1 MDNSGDNRKA
11 VYDYLKAYTNYKD
24 DYDTFNKSFDESDK
38 MRRVY
43 YDKVKE
49 TGGYEGSYDEF
60 LNKLGVNN
68 GSAGSVAQQ
77 VIDEYD
83 ASMRNAK
90 PVNPTT
96 PTNDVSQFAQALQEP
111 DWRSDETKLLDEIAT
126 SGKATVETLDGE
138 ERYPTKPIEVRYD
151 ESVQD
156 ARNQAVNHK
165 NDAANQLNSLYE
177 DIKKQVDAIPRRVPR
192 PYEAMAGLTEQ
203 QLEENRLR
211 AAKRL
216 VEDAKEVIEEA
227 GRKGKT
233 NFIAGLGRGIADKI
247 ADPEN
252 WNFGITDLADNKYL
266 LDALKKSD
274 KGEELT
280 PAEDKLLQAATTSM
294 AVNYYYSQDLGRGYK
309 AGKTTAESIPFMLEF
324 MINPI
329 SQSGSG
335 IAKSLLKYG
344 MKKFGAKAVNRGVT
358 RAAGRLIGD
367 AAAAA
372 GMTATTGAANT
383 LASAYEK
390 QVRNYD
396 YRYDD
401 NGNVIVQK
409 TGDMGEGEALARGF
423 LSTFL
428 ENQSEMVFG
437 AFAGAGKALSG
448 IIPSISKLSD
458 NGLVRFYNSIKNAPL
473 AKQLRERVKIGG
485 VVEEYAEEVYNNLAN
500 VALGEMTAEDAL
512 SVDTNIDTF
521 LGLVPTQLAFS
532 AIGLGGLA
540 RENMAAKRRLQAF
553 EERLTD
559 EEKSL
564 FSQLQEAVRSGDNN
578 AARDYIKATLA
589 DNSLTEQEKKERIF
603 AAKDMVAAQQAE
615 EIGQEQTQEEQE
627 ADAAYTEGVS
637 ADPSTYYE
645 RYKAS
650 RTAASALEQAD
661 ANLYETINRYVED
674 DASTGEVENLL
685 SGLEGETEQL
695 ARNYLNSLMQLKGAE
710 DAQMQAAV
718 EAVDVF
724 DKSVSP
730 YVYQNEDGTRSITTG
745 TYKGRP
751 VYVLP
756 GEGGNVVV
764 AYEDGVKEIAL
775 SKDVENQSTSDYD
788 EFIDNY
794 SRDYLTSKEQEFR
807 QKLENHPKTQEPAPG
822 LVLHNGDMTYIVT
835 DVSED
840 GYVDIVPAYYDPES
854 GRNYAKENSS
864 IQTISRETAM
874 MLQNDY
880 YNAIDNTPEN
890 TVQTESGNNLSENQS
905 KNESGSSGG
914 ESNVSEQAQV
924 DAKPVLSASQK
935 EIESLRN
942 AGASEESISNTI
954 TQRFNNAKKAYEKA
968 KKAMNAPFK
977 EGVDPVTEIQK
988 RKNALDAA
996 KSEYKEWEKIAP
1008 VQEKVDNLSE
1018 NQADNDRST
1027 QESESNVSEERQEDT
1042 PGQKLAN
1049 LVASLPKKGNTGEID
1064 YNAMTPQQRY
1074 EYTSLTES
1082 PETAAQDLQ
1091 ADIKAKQKELDD
1103 MQKKLD
1109 NSVGGKRTELRDKM
1123 RKVRSEL
1130 SELTDYYQGIAT
1142 EDQTGSQR
1150 QPEGY
1155 SANTRE
1161 VVSEYMNDVQN
1172 EEDYLEWVAEES
1184 EDELEVASAYNLAKE
1199 MTSRELKLNPWQQEL
1214 LGTHVN
1220 TDSFKRFGDRN
1231 LITGTLAKSWLRKD
1245 GRDLDIL
1252 AQELSVQTGMQVTE
1266 QDIVDFMLAHP
1277 SNRVSQT
1284 SDIMNRL
1291 AKKFS
1296 NIASAEMRFPVGGP
1310 ESNTG
1315 RLYIRLKEAG
1325 QKVDEL
1331 TEQQTREA
1339 EGAFAEDIQ
1348 DNASDIAAVEEAITE
1363 EYAALYD
1370 EAIGRMDE
1378 EEADRIAVEELEK
1391 EPLYEGMTAEELDD
1405 IYSSLEYQQYG
1416 TEGQRTDSEQ
1426 VPAEQVQEGTG
1437 ESETSENERVL
1448 PEDDSQNGAEDSG
1461 TGRTE
1466 VANSEEL
1473 LPESP
1478 ESANE
1483 RRMNQIIERL
1493 DEIEYRLSEL
1503 EGKTDI
1509 FSEAEVITLNNEKD
1523 ELESEYDGLRRINAT
1538 SEAIQEAR
1546 EEVNTSPTDAQ
1557 KEAGNYK
1564 KGHVSIDGLDV
1575 SIENPK
1581 GSVRSGVD
1589 ADGNAWSVTMQNDYG
1604 YIRGTKAVDG
1614 DHIDIFLSDSP
1625 AIGNVYVVDAI
1636 DQQTGA
1642 FDESKVMYGFNS
1654 MEEARDAYLSNYS
1667 EGWKVGP
1674 ITEVSKEEF
1683 KKWIDSSKRKGK
1695 PFGEYKSINKETKQ
1709 RKSSNRLVTDERYA
1723 ELKERMRKKLGG
1735 QLNVGIDPE
1744 ILAIGT
1750 EMAVYHIEKGARKF
1764 AEYAKAMIEDL
1775 GDIIRPYLKAFYN
1788 GARELPE
1795 MEDAGYTNEMT
1806 PYEEVRN
1813 FDTANFGNPSM
1824 DVLELA
1830 QTIADE
1836 QVIDKQA
1843 DKVKEQIKKE
1853 KTKKRKAAPSKS
1865 IKKSVSSQKETIN
1878 DLFNQ
1883 NQQEDEPRNQ
1893 TENQGLGGEARE
1905 EDRGTGLRGEG
1916 SSVHG
1921 RNVSDQ
1927 DGGRGVHGGTGTE
1940 RPVTEKRNTRNFRF
1954 GESGID
1960 VPSGEIGKLKA
1971 NIEAI
1976 RTLKE
1981 LEESGKPATQ
1991 EQKTK
1996 LSRYVGWGGL
2006 ANALD
2011 ENEYIRQ
2018 KSLFERYGNDSR
2030 NYTPWG
2036 QKYYQ
2041 YHEELKQLLTPE
2053 EFRSAIESTTTS
2065 HYTPQEIIQS
2075 LWGIVQR
2082 AGFKGG
2088 TISEPA
2094 LGIGHILGYMPATL
2108 SENSLISGFELDSL
2122 SGRIAY
2128 ALYPDARVKVQGYE
2142 TEFAPQSKDLVITN
2156 VPFAK
2161 EAPYDKALDK
2171 TFRKQLGSSYNLHNY
2186 FILKSLLE
2194 LKQGGMGVF
2203 VTSSATMDGV
2213 DSRFREYLSGN
2224 EIDLIG
2230 AIRLPNDAFFKNAG
2244 TSVTAD
2250 ILVFRKRKAGEPGNG
2265 NRFTSTTQ
2273 IGEGSYQENGEIRT
2287 KPIMVNEYFAKHPE
2301 MMLGEMMTA
2310 YDAGSGGLYSGAS
2323 QTLKAKPGT
2332 DLGKALDEAVQKL
2345 PENILDGTENVS
2357 QQGRERTDIRNGLIT
2372 AKDGKV
2378 FVSENGELVPIEAK
2392 DFKYNGKTRKVSDAV
2407 NDYNEIKSALK
2418 ELIAE
2423 EQKENGKPEP
2433 LRKKLNEL
2441 YDGFVEKYG
2450 TLNRNKALDDVF
2462 AEDVEHNLPLS
2473 LENVRRVPSATGKSM
2488 VYVVEKAKGFLDKR
2502 ISYPV
2507 KEPEKAESLQD
2518 AINISQSYHGS
2529 MDVPYI
2535 SRLLGIS
2542 EEETTNRLLEE
2553 GAAYKDPVTGEL
2565 QDKDTYLSG
2574 NVREKLEVAIAASE
2588 NNPEYKKNVDDLME
2602 VQPETVRFGDISFRL
2617 GTPWIPTEHVNK
2629 FAEDVLGISDAD
2641 ITYMPSLN
2649 EFVLGKKARVTD
2661 FAKAGLYRTDR
2672 LGVIEVLDSAINQRK
2687 PKIYDEHTE
2696 YGPNGKTTIRVPNEA
2711 ETQAS
2716 SEKIMEVS
2724 DKFTEYIESRKDLH
2738 RELERIYNDR
2748 YNNYR
2753 LKEYRLPAF
2762 AKVEKNKEGNS
2773 VTIIHYPNSNN
2784 DISLRE
2790 HQAKAVQRSLSE
2802 STLLAHQV
2810 GTGKTFTMITTAME
2824 MRRLGIAR
2832 KPMIVVQNATL
2843 EDFVRDFYKL
2853 YPGAN
2858 VLAPSKDERS
2868 AENRKRL
2875 FNLIATGDFDAIVI
2889 PQSFLQF
2896 IPDDEGRKK
2905 QLIQKRID
2913 ELEEVLSNIEE
2924 YGLRKRLEREIEGLR
2939 DSFEGV
2945 EKKRKVKDQAKSAA
2959 RIKAKMERQLDR
2971 RTDDVMTFEQ
2981 MGIDALFIDEAHN
2994 YKKIGF
3000 ATKMN
3005 NVKGVDSSASQRAN
3019 SLLLKAKWIQEKN
3032 GGRNVILA
3040 TGTPITNTMAE
3051 VWTMMNF
3058 VAPEMLDDYQINSFD
3073 DFATTFGTV
3082 EPSLEFTATG
3092 NFKIADRFKSYVNV
3106 PELVKAFRSH
3116 TDVVLT
3122 EDVKEFKESN
3132 NIPKLKNGK
3141 MTNVV
3146 IDKNEDLEDVMQM
3159 LIDRLEDY
3167 NKMSG
3172 KEKRKWSA
3180 LPLVVFTK
3188 AKQAAIDLRL
3198 LNPSYPDNPN
3208 SKTNQVVDNIVKL
3221 YKESTPDKGT
3231 QLVFCDSYQS
3241 PGEQPRM
3248 DLFDYNPNVP
3258 RFNLYEDI
3266 REKLIA
3272 KGIPANEIAIVNNY
3286 DGERRKT
3293 LFEKVRNGDVRV
3305 LLGST
3310 EKMGVGVNVQDRLYA
3325 LHHIDAPIRP
3335 MDFEQRNGRI
3345 LRQGNL
3351 YAVWGNPVNV
3361 VTYGVQGTLD
3371 ATAYDRL
3378 RIKQA
3383 FINQMMK
3390 GDVSGR
3396 VMEEQDEDDPSGMTF
3411 SQMAATLSG
3420 DKTAQLLFA
3429 AQNKLKRLR
3438 NLKRSDA
3445 NSKSSMAD
3453 TIEANRNR
3461 IIILE
3466 GQKKVYERAYSTVS
3480 KHFPDGVTSATIN
3493 GKTFTDKIGAE
3504 LEPIISEYDEKY
3516 LLNRGIAPLKIS
3528 LNSGNAEV
3536 IVHYI
3541 EGRMV
3546 YEMYAGGEHIV
3557 EGRQFNGGKGL
3568 MSSIDH
3574 QLKATKRNLEE
3585 TVDKIKD
3592 CENRIEGLTKA
3603 MNAPWGREEELKEAE
3618 KEVAKLQKKLEEKA
3632 VDATKNKQSKS
3643 EDSDSTMFR
3652 TNEDNRF
3659 TTEYQLDPEKTY
3671 HVRFAYNMK
3680 SDMDRG
3686 WSSWNF
3692 YDSIGSGTQEDVL
3705 EYLNEKK
3712 ENGESL
3718 DVSGVEIELSDSDIY
3733 KDGDSIIIEYDDT
3746 VYEFRNPGDNSW
3758 VWVDNDNAPGG
3769 LSSHQIKNT
3778 EEFNNVGD
3786 LVDYVKSNP
3795 NKFDGMGDGQFFV
3808 ADNSRVIY
3816 KFNVPN
3822 EKRSVYIVE
3831 ENADV
3836 PDKVINKKDA
3846 TSNESYREGQGIQT
3860 EASISLANNPASKI
3874 AGATRRSSEKQKEY
3888 AERENRRMV
3897 GRARSLS
3904 EQLGL
3909 YNVEIVTD
3917 ASTLEGDKSRAK
3929 GFYDPK
3935 TGKITIVIPN
3945 HRNSYDVEQTIL
3957 HEAVAHY
3964 GLRKLFGEHFDTFL
3978 DNVYNNA
3985 SSEVRER
3992 IDAFAKKYNGN
4003 LHTATEE
4010 YLASLAENTDF
4021 ENAVHSNWFDK
4032 IKTFFL
4038 KMLAEVGITLPSLT
4052 DNELRYILWRSYENL
4067 AHHGHYRNVFETAS
4081 DVVMQNKL
4089 KVGNYADAQQE
4100 QRNVAEVGDIYPKT
4114 KNVPSKELIGVKP
4127 TLDDYF
4133 DMTYTNFYDIS
4144 NREGSTN
4151 KQREESVLNQW
4162 KNMKSS
4168 NKYEFHKSPNSSSEY
4183 LIDRNNGDIYRFSDH
4198 WGDVSSCLWT
4208 INGTNGV
4215 KPYKT
4220 SYGLIEPFSIGK
4232 SNIDN
4237 FSRDKKDLKYWMLES
4252 HDKKIKNEEHIESNV
4267 LFRETDETNIYDDQE
4282 LNIVNKE
4289 VGEAREQYERSLQT
4303 ASYKFTEAWQD
4314 SMLGLKEAQ
4323 DAIAKATKSK
4333 ILDYENAYL
4342 AENALSSKNL
4352 AEMDAYRNLVFK
4364 PILEEVN
4371 KLKKQGAGYKEITDY
4386 LMLKHGIERNREM
4399 AVRKALEE
4407 DNETAE
4413 ENLQRWNEEKNA
4425 ILASSGTWE
4434 DKQRQ
4439 LDELAL
4445 TYGAEMK
4452 DYSGMTE
4459 MLPEYDDMES
4469 ITNEAYRRVNEFE
4482 SKYNTEELYK
4492 RIGAANK
4499 ATLKKQVES
4508 GLMSKEMYQN
4518 ISSMYQFYVPLRG
4531 WEQKTADEV
4540 YDYLTTEHSSF
4551 NAPIRTAKGRKS
4563 KADDPI
4569 ATIANMAESG
4579 IIQGNKNLVK
4589 QRFLTMVQNHR
4600 TDLASINEL
4609 WVREN
4614 ENGEWTAIFP
4624 DIPDKATPEEV
4635 EKIVEAFN
4643 SRMEEKSKEEN
4654 SNVKRASDMAN
4665 VPYKILPRD
4674 LKEHQVV
4681 VKRSGKPYV
4690 VTING
4695 NPRAAQAVN
4704 GLTNPNSTENPM
4716 IKALESANRFMASNF
4731 TQRNPAFVVSNMVRD
4746 GIYSNTSVW
4755 VKESPLYAAKYNQN
4769 WAKSVKEMGGLVRRY
4784 KSNTLD
4790 MSNPTDRM
4798 FYEFIM
4804 NGGETGYTFINS
4816 VEDYKGIIQ
4825 KEIKR
4830 ANRKTLS
4837 PGKALD
4843 VLGSAMDTFG
4853 RWAEDASRFAAYRT
4867 SREMGRSV
4875 TRSVND
4881 AKEISVNFNKKGAG
4895 AKTAGKWEKG
4905 NRINALQ
4912 AWASQTARGLY
4923 IFWNAGVQ
4931 GLTNFARL
4939 AKRNPGKFSAAAATY
4954 LTLGSLAPLINEAL
4968 CSALGGDDDDANYY
4982 NLPEYVRRNNI
4993 CIYLGGS
5000 WLTIPLPI
5008 ELRALYGLGELA
5020 SSVLSGKEKYQ
5031 TGKVAGQVSQI
5042 LPIDMLE
5049 GSGGLNNLLPSYYK
5063 PIHEAYVANKSWT
5076 GIPIYKENDFNRNM
5090 PEWTKAYKSTSPEL
5104 IELGSILNE
5113 WSGGTKYRKGY
5124 VDINPSRIEYLFS
5137 SYLGGIATTI
5147 DQIKKTA
5154 MMPFNEDMKD
5164 LRNVPVLSRFLKN
5177 ADSRSTQKRID
5188 NDYYEH
5194 KKDFDLFRQELNGY
5208 KKELKSLNSKTD
5220 DFAEYLRMY
5229 NELINSEKYRKFQMF
5244 NEMDKSLKKMGD
5256 VFKNTGDEELEKQMY
5271 VLKEAM
5277 NEVAK

>member
-1 MDNSGDNRKA
+1 MGNSEENRKA
-11 VYDYLKAYTNYKD
+11 VYDYLKRYTNYGN
-24 DYDTFNKSFDESDK
+24 DYAQFIRSLDGNDK

-43 YDKVKE
+43 YDKIKGV
-49 TGGYEGSYDEF
+49 GGYEGSYDDF
-60 LNKLGVNN
+60 LSKLGVQKDYK
-68 GSAGSVAQQ
+68 GSAAQQ

-83 ASMRNAK
+83 ASVRNNAQQQMI
-90 PVNPTT
+90 NLIRQNNGN
-96 PTNDVSQFAQALQEP
+96 TNNQPSLSELVQTRQREQE
-111 DWRSDETKLLDEIAT
+111 SN
-126 SGKATVETLDGE
+126 
-138 ERYPTKPIEVRYD
+138 KPIISIAPQEKTQISRGVQATDAIPSYQPQIIEPIRYD
-151 ESVQD
+151 SSQQYEEAELDKRFTPRPVQD
-156 ARNQAVNHK
+156 ESDIARNYNDRFALTQRGQQLYNEYGKKQEEIRKKYLKEFEQSPEYQKIVSGRYTTQEEV
-165 NDAANQLNSLYE
+165 DAANNRINELFMQRYGSQIDNDLTPYSDAINDEMLARYGKRIEEDFNALGKKNALSQLYDLKKDVEGIDS
-177 DIKKQVDAIPRRVPR
+177 DIKKRVR
-192 PYEAMAGLTEQ
+192 SHSGTGTNAMNALMGSRQYMQLSAKDRQEAGAMD
-203 QLEENRLR
+203 

-216 VEDAKEVIEEA
+216 IEESEEIINEA
-227 GRKGKT
+227 KKKGNT
-233 NFIAGLGRGIADKI
+233 NFVAGLLRGFRDNAFD
-247 ADPEN
+247 AEN
-252 WNFGITDLADNKYL
+252 WAFGLAEMADNAYL
-266 LDALKKSD
+266 LNALQKSER
-274 KGEELT
+274 GEKLSA
-280 PAEDKLLQAATTSM
+280 AEEKLLEASS
-294 AVNYYYSQDLGRGYK
+294 VNMIVNAYYSQDLGRGYK
-309 AGKTTAESIPFMLEF
+309 AGQVTAQSLPFMLEF
-324 MINPI
+324 VVNPI
-329 SQSGSG
+329 SASGSG
-335 IAKSLLKYG
+335 IAKSLLKFG
-344 MKKFGAKAVNRGVT
+344 IKKFGKAAMKKNAAKAS
-358 RAAGRLIGD
+358 ARLLGD

-372 GMTATTGAANT
+372 GMTFTTGQARVVGGSMER
-383 LASAYEK
+383 LS
-390 QVRNYD
+390 QNYN
-396 YRYDD
+396 YGLDD
-401 NGNVIVQK
+401 NGNIKVERD
-409 TGDMGEGEALARGF
+409 GDTSIGLALARSVA
-423 LSTFL
+423 STFL

-437 AFAGAGKALSG
+437 ALSGAGKELPE
-448 IIPSISKLSD
+448 IISSISRLPGGELIK
-458 NGLVRFYNSIKNAPL
+458 FFNSLKNAPF
-473 AKQLRERVKIGG
+473 AKQLRERAKIGG
-485 VVEEYAEEVYNNLAN
+485 VFEEYAEEVYNNLAN
-500 VALGEMTAEDAL
+500 VAIGEMSAEDAF
-512 SVDTNIDTF
+512 SIDNNIDTF

-540 RENMAAKRRLQAF
+540 RENMAARRRLQAF
-553 EERLTD
+553 EARLTD
-559 EEKSL
+559 EEKNL

-578 AARDYIKATLA
+578 VARDYIKATLA
-589 DNSLTEQEKKERIF
+589 NNSLTEQEKKERIF
-603 AAKDMVAAQQAE
+603 AAKDIVAAQQSE
-615 EIGQEQTQEEQE
+615 KIWQEQKQEEQE
-627 ADAAYTEGVS
+627 ADAAYTEGAT
-637 ADPSTYYE
+637 ADPSTYYD

-650 RTAASALEQAD
+650 RMAGAALEQAD
-661 ANLYETINRYVED
+661 ANLYETINRYLED
-674 DASTGEVENLL
+674 DASAGEVENLL

-710 DAQMQAAV
+710 DAQMQSAA
-718 EAVDVF
+718 EALNMF
-724 DKSVSP
+724 EQSVTP
-730 YVYQNEDGTRSITTG
+730 YVYQNADGTRSITTG
-745 TYKGRP
+745 MYKERP
-751 VYVLP
+751 VYVIP
-756 GEGGNVVV
+756 GEGGNVTVI
-764 AYEDGVKEIAL
+764 YDDGSREMAL
-775 SKDVENQSTSDYD
+775 SQYVEGQETSDYD

-794 SRDYLTSKEQEFR
+794 SRNYLQEKEDAFR
-807 QKLENHPKTQEPAPG
+807 QSLENHPKTQRPAPG
-822 LVLHNGDMTYIVT
+822 VVLHNGDMTYVVT
-835 DVSED
+835 NVSDD
-840 GYVDIVPAYYDPES
+840 GYVDIVPAVYDAETGQAVPKT
-854 GRNYAKENSS
+854 GAAQ
-864 IQTISRETAM
+864 QTIGYNTAI

-880 YNAIDNTPEN
+880 YSALDENQAVASENAEAA
-890 TVQTESGNNLSENQS
+890 NNLSENQPQ
-905 KNESGSSGG
+905 NESGPSSG
-914 ESNVSEQAQV
+914 ESNVSETRV
-924 DAKPVLSASQK
+924 
-935 EIESLRN
+935 
-942 AGASEESISNTI
+942 EETPE
-954 TQRFNNAKKAYEKA
+954 QR
-968 KKAMNAPFK
+968 
-977 EGVDPVTEIQK
+977 
-988 RKNALDAA
+988 
-996 KSEYKEWEKIAP
+996 
-1008 VQEKVDNLSE
+1008 
-1018 NQADNDRST
+1018 
-1027 QESESNVSEERQEDT
+1027 
-1042 PGQKLAN
+1042 LAN
-1049 LVASLPKKGNTGEID
+1049 FVDTLPKKGKTEEID

-1074 EYTSLTES
+1074 EYTSLIDS

-1091 ADIKAKQKELDD
+1091 ADINAKQKELDD
-1103 MQKKLD
+1103 MQKKLES
-1109 NSVGGKRTELRDKM
+1109 SVGGKRTELRDKM

-1130 SELTDYYQGIAT
+1130 SELTDYYQSIAT
-1142 EDQTGSQR
+1142 DDQTGSQR

-1155 SANTRE
+1155 SLNTRE
-1161 VVSEYMNDVQN
+1161 VVSDNLNVVNN
-1172 EEDYLEWVAEES
+1172 EEDYLEWVADES
-1184 EDELEVASAYNLAKE
+1184 EDALEVAAAYNLAKE
-1199 MTSRELKLNPWQQEL
+1199 MASRELKLNPWQQEL
-1214 LGTHVN
+1214 LGTRVN

-1266 QDIVDFMLAHP
+1266 QDIVDFMLTHP

-1284 SDIMNRL
+1284 SDIMKRL
-1291 AKKFS
+1291 SKKFS
-1296 NIASAEMRFPVGGP
+1296 NIASAEMKFPVGGP

-1315 RLYIRLKEAG
+1315 KLYIRLKEAG

-1331 TEQQTREA
+1331 TGQQAQEA
-1339 EGAFAEDIQ
+1339 EEAVSEDIQ
-1348 DNASDIAAVEEAITE
+1348 DNITDIATVEDAITE
-1363 EYAALYD
+1363 EYATLYD
-1370 EAIGRMDE
+1370 EASRQMDE
-1378 EEADRIAVEELEK
+1378 AEADRIAVEELEK
-1391 EPLYEGMTAEELDD
+1391 EPLYNGMTAEELDE
-1405 IYSSLEYQQYG
+1405 IYQSLEYKKYG
-1416 TEGQRTDSEQ
+1416 TERQRTDSEQ
-1426 VPAEQVQEGTG
+1426 VSAEQVQEGIG
-1437 ESETSENERVL
+1437 ESETSENERIFS
-1448 PEDDSQNGAEDSG
+1448 EDDSENGTEDSG
-1461 TGRTE
+1461 IEQPTE
-1466 VANSEEL
+1466 VANLQEPLS
-1473 LPESP
+1473 ESP

-1483 RRMNQIIERL
+1483 SRMNQIIERL

-1503 EGKTDI
+1503 EGDTDI
-1509 FSEAEVITLNNEKD
+1509 FSEAEQITLNNEKS
-1523 ELESEYDGLRRINAT
+1523 ELESEYNGLRKINAT
-1538 SEAIQEAR
+1538 SAAIQEAR
-1546 EEVNTSPTDAQ
+1546 EEVDTSPTEAQ

-1564 KGHVSIDGLDV
+1564 KGHVTIDGLDIT
-1575 SIENPK
+1575 IENPK
-1581 GSVRSGVD
+1581 GSQRTGTD
-1589 ADGNAWSVTMQNDYG
+1589 AQGSEWSITMQNDYG

-1614 DHIDIFLSDSP
+1614 DHIDIFLSDNP
-1625 AIGNVYVVDAI
+1625 TNGNVYVVDAI

-1642 FDESKVMYGFNS
+1642 FDESKVMYGFES
-1654 MEEARDAYLSNYS
+1654 ADAAREAYLSNYE
-1667 EGWKVGP
+1667 EGWKVGT

-1683 KKWIDSSKRKGK
+1683 KKWIDSSTRKGK
-1695 PFGEYKSINKETKQ
+1695 PFSEYKSINKETKQ
-1709 RKSSNRLVTDERYA
+1709 QKSSNRLVTDERYA

-1764 AEYAKAMIEDL
+1764 ADYAKAMIEDL

-1806 PYEEVRN
+1806 PYDEVRN
-1813 FDTANFGNPSM
+1813 FDTANLGKSVV
-1824 DVLELA
+1824 DVLAMA
-1830 QTIADE
+1830 QTISDE
-1836 QVIDKQA
+1836 QTIDKQV
-1843 DKVKEQIKKE
+1843 DEVKELAKE
-1853 KTKKRKAAPSKS
+1853 EKSKKRKPLSSKS
-1865 IKKSVSSQKETIN
+1865 SKKTISSQKEIVN

-1883 NQQEDEPRNQ
+1883 NQQEDEQGNQ
-1893 TENQGLGGEARE
+1893 TENQSVGRETRE
-1905 EDRGTGLRGEG
+1905 ENRGTESRGES

-1921 RNVSDQ
+1921 SDVPDQ
-1927 DGGRGVHGGTGTE
+1927 DGSRGIYGVTGTE
-1940 RPVTEKRNTRNFRF
+1940 RTVTPKKNARNFRF

-1981 LEESGKPATQ
+1981 IENSGKPATQ

-2011 ENEYIRQ
+2011 ENEYRRQ
-2018 KSLFERYGNDSR
+2018 KSLLERYGNESR

-2053 EFRSAIESTTTS
+2053 EFKSAIESTTTS

-2075 LWGIVQR
+2075 IWDIVQR

-2094 LGIGHILGYMPATL
+2094 LGIGHILGFMPATL
-2108 SENSLISGFELDSL
+2108 SDNSSISGFELDSL

-2128 ALYPDARVKVQGYE
+2128 ALYPDAHVKVQGYE

-2171 TFRKQLGSSYNLHNY
+2171 VFRKKLGSSYNLHNY

-2194 LKQGGMGVF
+2194 LKEGGLGVF

-2213 DSRFREYLSGN
+2213 DSRFREYVSGN
-2224 EIDLIG
+2224 GIDLVG
-2230 AIRLPNDAFFKNAG
+2230 AIRLPNDAFQKNAG

-2273 IGEGSYQENGEIRT
+2273 IGKGSYQENGETRT
-2287 KPIMVNEYFAKHPE
+2287 KPIMVNEYFAEHPE

-2332 DLGKALDEAVQKL
+2332 DLGKTLNEAVQKL
-2345 PENILDGTENVS
+2345 PENILDGTKDVS
-2357 QQGRERTDIRNGLIT
+2357 QQGRERTNLKNGLII
-2372 AKDGKV
+2372 AKDDNV

-2392 DFKYNGKTRKVSDAV
+2392 DFKYDGKTRKVSDAV
-2407 NDYNEIKSALK
+2407 NDYNEIKSSLK

-2441 YDGFVEKYG
+2441 YNGFVEKYG

-2488 VYVVEKAKGFLDKR
+2488 VYVVEKANGILNKR

-2542 EEETTNRLLEE
+2542 EEETANRLLEE

-2574 NVREKLEVAIAASE
+2574 NVREKLEVAIAAAE

-2641 ITYMPSLN
+2641 ITYMPLLN
-2649 EFVLGKKARVTD
+2649 EFVLGKRARVTD
-2661 FAKAGLYRTDR
+2661 FAKAGLFRTDR

-2687 PKIYDEHTE
+2687 PKIYDERTE
-2696 YGPNGKTTIRVPNEA
+2696 YGPNGKTTLRIPNEA
-2711 ETQAS
+2711 ETQAA

-2784 DISLRE
+2784 EISLRE

-2913 ELEEVLSNIEE
+2913 ELEEVLTNIEE
-2924 YGLRKRLEREIEGLR
+2924 YGLRKRIEREIEGLR

-3019 SLLLKAKWIQEKN
+3019 SLLLKARWVQEKN

-3058 VAPEMLDDYQINSFD
+3058 VAPEILDDYQINSFD

-3122 EDVKEFKESN
+3122 EDVKEFKDNN
-3132 NIPKLKNGK
+3132 NIPKLKDGK

-3146 IDKNEDLEDVMQM
+3146 IDKNEDLQDVMQM

-3172 KEKRKWSA
+3172 KEKREWSA

-3208 SKTNQVVDNIVKL
+3208 SKTNQVVNNIVKL

-3241 PGEQPRM
+3241 PSEQPKM
-3248 DLFDYNPNVP
+3248 DLFNYNPDVP

-3266 REKLIA
+3266 REKLIS
-3272 KGIPANEIAIVNNY
+3272 KGIMANEIAIVNNY

-3351 YAVWGNPVNV
+3351 YAVWEKPVNV

-3453 TIEANRNR
+3453 TIESNRNR

-3466 GQKKVYERAYSTVS
+3466 GQKKVYERAYSTVE
-3480 KHFPDGVTSATIN
+3480 KHFPEGVTSATVN

-3504 LEPIISEYDEKY
+3504 LEPAISEYDDTY
-3516 LLNRGIAPLKIS
+3516 SLNRGISPLKIS
-3528 LNSGNAEV
+3528 LNNGNAEV

-3546 YEMYAGGEHIV
+3546 YEMYAGNDHIV

-3568 MSSIDH
+3568 MSSIEH
-3574 QLKATKRNLEE
+3574 QLKATKKNLNE
-3585 TVDKIKD
+3585 TVEKINE
-3592 CENRIEGLTKA
+3592 CEKRIEGLTKA
-3603 MNAPWGREEELKEAE
+3603 INTPWGREDELKEAE
-3618 KEVAKLQKKLEEKA
+3618 KEVAKLQKQLEEKA
-3632 VDATKNKQSKS
+3632 TENSNKKSESKAQEEDVRFRQGEGSYSDEELSMTNDPFAKLLGKSRQSKKQ
-3643 EDSDSTMFR
+3643 
-3652 TNEDNRF
+3652 
-3659 TTEYQLDPEKTY
+3659 QL
-3671 HVRFAYNMK
+3671 
-3680 SDMDRG
+3680 
-3686 WSSWNF
+3686 
-3692 YDSIGSGTQEDVL
+3692 
-3705 EYLNEKK
+3705 
-3712 ENGESL
+3712 
-3718 DVSGVEIELSDSDIY
+3718 
-3733 KDGDSIIIEYDDT
+3733 
-3746 VYEFRNPGDNSW
+3746 
-3758 VWVDNDNAPGG
+3758 
-3769 LSSHQIKNT
+3769 
-3778 EEFNNVGD
+3778 
-3786 LVDYVKSNP
+3786 
-3795 NKFDGMGDGQFFV
+3795 
-3808 ADNSRVIY
+3808 
-3816 KFNVPN
+3816 
-3822 EKRSVYIVE
+3822 
-3831 ENADV
+3831 
-3836 PDKVINKKDA
+3836 
-3846 TSNESYREGQGIQT
+3846 
-3860 EASISLANNPASKI
+3860 
-3874 AGATRRSSEKQKEY
+3874 EY
-3888 AERENRRMV
+3888 AERERRRMT
-3897 GRARSLS
+3897 GRARSIA

-3909 YNVEIVTD
+3909 DNVEIVTD
-3917 ASTLEGDKSRAK
+3917 ASTLEGEKASAK
-3929 GFYDPK
+3929 GFYDTK
-3935 TGKITIVIPN
+3935 TGNITIVLPN
-3945 HRNSYDVEQTIL
+3945 HVNSYDVEQTIL

-3964 GLRKLFGEHFDTFL
+3964 GLRRLFGDNFNTFL

-3985 SSEVRER
+3985 SAEVRDK
-3992 IDAFAKKYNGN
+3992 IDELSGKYNGN
-4003 LHTATEE
+4003 VRTATEE
-4010 YLASLAENTDF
+4010 YLASLAEKTDF
-4021 ENAVHSNWFDK
+4021 ENAVNSGWFDK
-4032 IKTFFL
+4032 IKTLFL
-4038 KMLAEVGITLPSLT
+4038 KMLAKVGISLPELT

-4067 AHHGHYRNVFETAS
+4067 AHPGHYRNVFDMAADVAKQSELKVGDYAETNQEQNNAAADSDIRFRTSSVEELLEDWNKNVLNKPNVYQIYDESEIESLPYSNLTKRELKDKLNDKLFTGAYSNRYGTVFLFPDHITENAEELELTLWHETAHYAS
-4081 DVVMQNKL
+4081 LKSGLDNKL
-4089 KVGNYADAQQE
+4089 KESCLEYIKQRYPNIYEEITEYYDESSWPEEAVAYLFERKIKEFGAKKLFSSTFAGESDIAETFTQLINFIKNGKGNTQSG
-4100 QRNVAEVGDIYPKT
+4100 RNSRSSGNT
-4114 KNVPSKELIGVKP
+4114 IGE
-4127 TLDDYF
+4127 
-4133 DMTYTNFYDIS
+4133 NA
-4144 NREGSTN
+4144 EGSTLQGRRN
-4151 KQREESVLNQW
+4151 DVLDEKRTEGESKEE
-4162 KNMKSS
+4162 
-4168 NKYEFHKSPNSSSEY
+4168 
-4183 LIDRNNGDIYRFSDH
+4183 
-4198 WGDVSSCLWT
+4198 
-4208 INGTNGV
+4208 
-4215 KPYKT
+4215 
-4220 SYGLIEPFSIGK
+4220 
-4232 SNIDN
+4232 
-4237 FSRDKKDLKYWMLES
+4237 
-4252 HDKKIKNEEHIESNV
+4252 
-4267 LFRETDETNIYDDQE
+4267 ETDIFDDEQ

-4289 VGEAREQYERSLQT
+4289 VGSARDQYERTLNT
-4303 ASYKFTEAWQD
+4303 ASFKFTEAWQD

-4323 DAIAKATKSK
+4323 DAIAKATNSR
-4333 ILDYENAYL
+4333 ILDYENAYF
-4342 AENALSSKNL
+4342 AENAMSSINL
-4352 AEMDAYRNLVFK
+4352 AEMDAFRNLVFK
-4364 PILEEVN
+4364 PILQEVN
-4371 KLKKQGAGYKEITDY
+4371 NLKKRDADYEEITDY

-4399 AVRKALEE
+4399 AVREALSG
-4407 DNETAE
+4407 DPETMK
-4413 ENLQRWNEEKNA
+4413 ENIERWNKEKKA
-4425 ILASSGTWE
+4425 VLESSGTWE
-4434 DKQRQ
+4434 EKQRQ
-4439 LDELAL
+4439 LDEIAL
-4445 TYGAEMK
+4445 TFGAKPK
-4452 DYSGMTE
+4452 DYSGMTDVLSGIKGIKKITE
-4459 MLPEYDDMES
+4459 TAYNIVTGFERLYD
-4469 ITNEAYRRVNEFE
+4469 
-4482 SKYNTEELYK
+4482 TEELYK
-4492 RIGAANK
+4492 RIHT
-4499 ATLKKQVES
+4499 ATDATMKKQVES
-4508 GLMSKEMYQN
+4508 GLMTKEMYQS
-4518 ISSMYQFYVPLRG
+4518 ISDMYEFYVPLRG
-4531 WEQKTADEV
+4531 WEEKTADEV

-4551 NAPIRTAKGRKS
+4551 NAPIRKAKGRKS

-4569 ATIANMAESG
+4569 ATIANVAESG
-4579 IIQGNKNLVK
+4579 ILQGNRNLVK

-4600 TDLASINEL
+4600 TDLASINDL
-4609 WVREN
+4609 WVQEIEKED
-4614 ENGEWTAIFP
+4614 ENGNTIKQNVAIFP
-4624 DIPDKATPEEV
+4624 EIPDKATPEQV
-4635 EKIVEAFN
+4635 ERIVEAFN
-4643 SRMEEKSKEEN
+4643 KRMEEMLKEEG
-4654 SNVKRASDMAN
+4654 SNVKRAADKPN
-4665 VPYKILPRD
+4665 VPYKILPKD
-4674 LKEHQVV
+4674 LKEHQVI
-4681 VKRSGKPYV
+4681 VKRAGKPYV

-4695 NPRAAQAVN
+4695 NPRAAQAIN
-4704 GLTNPNSTENPM
+4704 GLTNPNATENPL
-4716 IKALESANRFMASNF
+4716 IKGVEAANRFMAANF
-4731 TQRNPAFVVSNMVRD
+4731 TKRNPAFVVSNMVRD
-4746 GIYSNTSVW
+4746 GIYANTSVW
-4755 VKESPLYAAKYNQN
+4755 IKESPLYAAKFNRN
-4769 WAKSVKEMGGLVRRY
+4769 WAKSVKEMAGLVSRY

-4790 MSNPTDRM
+4790 LSNPTDRM
-4798 FYEFIM
+4798 FYDFIM

-4830 ANRKTLS
+4830 ANRRTLS
-4837 PGKALD
+4837 IGKAMD
-4843 VLGSAMDTFG
+4843 VLGNAMDTFG

-4867 SREMGRSV
+4867 SREMGRSI
-4875 TRSVND
+4875 TRSIND
-4881 AKEISVNFNKKGAG
+4881 AKEISVNFNKKGSG

-4912 AWASQTARGLY
+4912 AWASQMARGLY

-4931 GLTNFARL
+4931 GLTNFGRL
-4939 AKRNPGKFSAAAATY
+4939 AKRNPGKFAAMASSY
-4954 LTLGSLAPLINEAL
+4954 LVLGSLAPLINEVL
-4968 CSALGGDDDDANYY
+4968 CAALGGDDDDANYY

-4993 CIYLGGS
+4993 CLYVGGS

-5008 ELRALYGLGELA
+5008 ELRALYGLGEMA
-5020 SSVLSGKEKYQ
+5020 CSFLSGEEKYKPV
-5031 TGKVAGQVSQI
+5031 KVAGQISQI
-5042 LPIDMLE
+5042 LPIDFLE
-5049 GSGGLNNLLPSYYK
+5049 GSGGLNAFVPSYAK
-5063 PIHEAYVANKSWT
+5063 PIVEVYNNESWT
-5076 GIPIYKENDFNRNM
+5076 GIPIYRDNAFNKDM
-5090 PEWTKAYKSTSPEL
+5090 PNWTKAYKSTSPEL
-5104 IELGSILNE
+5104 VKLSEQLNE
-5113 WSGGTKYRKGY
+5113 LTGGNKYRKGDI
-5124 VDINPSRIEYLFS
+5124 DINPGAIEYLFN
-5137 SYLGGIATTI
+5137 SYLGGVATTI

-5154 MMPFNEDMKD
+5154 MMPFNEDMQD
-5164 LRNVPVLSRFLKN
+5164 WRNVVIANRFLKN
-5177 ADSRSTQKRID
+5177 ADERSTKKRID
-5188 NDYYEH
+5188 NEYFEN
-5194 KKDFDLFRQELNGY
+5194 KEEFDKIRQEFNGY
-5208 KKELKSLNSKTD
+5208 QKELSNPSTSMQ
-5220 DFAEYLRMY
+5220 DFA
-5229 NELINSEKYRKFQMF
+5229 KYRVLLDELVNSDRFRKYQEF
-5244 NEMDKSLKKMGD
+5244 NEMEKQLNRMYKD
-5256 VFKNTGDEELEKQMY
+5256 FKQSGSKELEEQMY
-5271 VLKEAM
+5271 ILKEAM
-5277 NEVAK
+5277 NEVAKNE